1 VLGVDPVNGRSDILT
16 VAWDAMGAGTGRA
29 TDFTIQICEV
39 GLGWNAPIVNNL
51 CIPPNSA
58 APTTTI
64 SATGGTI
71 GIDLRAN
78 QNYMM
83 RIRAEDTTSNDG
95 VRSGWSEVVNFSVGV
110 GGVVQ
115 APQSG
120 PQILGPAGG
129 STTTLTPGFSWAP
142 VSGATE
148 YEFILATD
156 AGLTQTLAGTP
167 AALSDPAFQSAD
179 ALDYATTYFW
189 AVRVTKPTA
198 GVQTIGTFT
207 TMAKPVEPAPP
218 VVIEQPTAP
227 PVTTPASPAIPA
239 AAVWAVIGIG
249 AILVIA
255 VLVLIVRTRR
265 PL

>member
-1 VLGVDPVNGRSDILT
+1 MAL
-16 VAWDAMGAGTGRA
+16 
-29 TDFTIQICEV
+29 
-39 GLGWNAPIVNNL
+39 NAN
-51 CIPPNSA
+51 
-58 APTTTI
+58 TE
-64 SATGGTI
+64 
-71 GIDLRAN
+71 
-78 QNYMM
+78 YMV
-83 RIRAEDTTSNDG
+83 RVRCDDQVSNDQI
-95 VRSGWSEVVNFSVGV
+95 RSTWSDAVNFSVGA
-110 GGVVQ
+110 GAPVQ
-115 APQSG
+115 QAYAG

-129 STTTLTPGFSWAP
+129 STTSLTPGFSWAP
-142 VSGATE
+142 VAGATE

-167 AALSDPAFQSAD
+167 VALAAPAFQAAD
-179 ALDYATTYFW
+179 ALNYSTTYFW

-207 TMAKPVEPAPP
+207 TMAKPVEPVPPVIIEPPVPAPP
-218 VVIEQPTAP
+218 AP
-227 PVTTPASPAIPA
+227 PAIPA